1 VQTLWE
7 DAEHRLLVVQSE
19 LQVAKAT
26 QRAVTADLS
35 FMEGQLAQSER
46 ETDAMK
52 RAMDDA
58 RALQLD
64 TEAALE
70 RARES
75 ERSEKLLCAEAQ
87 LQLGQALVTAKILT
101 RDVQLGEQELAE
113 TTQDLRELNWP
124 PWPPDPT

>member
-1 VQTLWE
+1 MQTLWE